1 MLLPPLLPRLFTAA
15 SSARLSRDKTDI
27 DAVSMTGGEVLE
39 LARPVRLRASV
50 EVWVTS
56 LEKELALTVRHA
68 AQQYITD
75 DEGAAAAL
83 DPANNPLLGAIQGCQ
98 PVTVAACELFWAQ
111 AAAAAL
117 REPTDGARRGALAAL
132 RFKLLEARA
141 GCVGVLTRGGGA
153 PTAALRSLHGALA
166 LGALSWSEVVAE
178 LLEAEAESEE
188 AFAWQRVARYEWDEK
203 SSMLA
208 LRVFAWHVQ
217 CGAEMLGPARLFVRV
232 AASRRLWLALADTLR
247 NVGSGAFV
255 ATAEG
260 HGGGGPGRSG
270 GGEAVGALAA
280 LAGVP
285 LLRLDAP
292 LGATHAGLLRLLS
305 ATAQRGAWLLL
316 DTLHAAPAATLAPLA
331 VSIAALHDA
340 LRARRPQ
347 VQLAGTAV
355 ALRPSAAV
363 FASFLGGS
371 GGGGGGAAAV
381 PAALRKQLR
390 PIALTQPEPRAVL
403 EAVLP
408 LHLGPHAVPLAQ
420 QLLVLRQRLAAP
432 HAARLSL
439 RFLLHVSRVAGKRL
453 GTLQLA
459 QQESRERAVKEA
471 TTQRRGGR
479 PSREMTPLR
488 SRRPTPQLTP
498 RGTSQG
504 RGGPLR
510 TPARVGFS
518 MEAAN
523 LMVGAAEREEAA
535 EAESL
540 RNGQQ
545 SLREVL
551 EAELVGAAPPH
562 ERPSLRAAIDLAL
575 GGGGAAAAAA
585 AVWPPV
591 VPEAAPA
598 SPTADGAGGTSG
610 GADDSD
616 DDESAAGGLEGHG
629 WVVPPPPLADVEA
642 ALARRTAAQRVALPS
657 SDFERATAASL
668 QARHLQPRRRFLGQ
682 LHELAQALQAR
693 RLVALVGPAG
703 GGKSSL
709 RKVLADALLDPRHDA
724 AQQSAASRHR
734 GSVGAWGDDDETNAE
749 ADAATTDDVRHARL
763 PHCNHLLPPRGA
775 ALSSLQEDSPAVGSG
790 SWGVGGWL
798 EPWAEEWGAWAAWA
812 PTVAAVAAVATT
824 TIAATRAASKFKFA
838 AQVDLW
844 FMDSNPGPSLATP
857 HPTHR
862 TPLCLSSNAPLRA
875 LPGGDT
881 GGSMAASSRGLA
893 PCQRGA
899 CGQLRRRWAVGRAR
913 GWCVAR
919 GRPAARAAAADA
931 ARGKDGGGRGGRRL
945 RTALAR
951 ARRRGGG
958 RRARRRLA
966 PAIARGAAPRRAGR
980 RRV

>member
-1 MLLPPLLPRLFTAA
+1 LDVGPCDPELDLNIKPKPLPTPKPGELLVLLGAGIGGVEVLLPPLMPRLFTAA
-15 SSARLSRDKTDI
+15 DSARLSRDKADI
-27 DAVSMTGGEVLE
+27 DAVIMTGGEVLE

-56 LEKELALTVRHA
+56 LEKELALTVRLA

-75 DEGAAAAL
+75 EAAPAAAL

-111 AAAAAL
+111 ATAAAL
-117 REPTDGARRGALAAL
+117 REPTDGTRRGALAAL
-132 RFKLLEARA
+132 RSSLLKARA
-141 GCVGVLTRGGGA
+141 GCLDVLTRRGGA

-178 LLEAEAESEE
+178 QEAEAESEE

-247 NVGSGAFV
+247 NVGSGALV

-363 FASFLGGS
+363 FASFLGG
-371 GGGGGGAAAV
+371 GGGAAAV
-381 PAALRKQLR
+381 PAALRRQLR

-408 LHLGPHAVPLAQ
+408 LYLGPHAAPLAQ

-453 GTLQLA
+453 GTLHLA
-459 QQESRERAVKEA
+459 QQESRERAAKEVA
-471 TTQRRGGR
+471 TNQRRGR
-479 PSREMTPLR
+479 PSREATPLR
-488 SRRPTPQLTP
+488 SRRSTREGTPRETP
-498 RGTSQG
+498 RGTNRAS
-504 RGGPLR
+504 LSSR

-518 MEAAN
+518 LEAAN

-535 EAESL
+535 EAQGLS
-540 RNGQQ
+540 NGQQ
-545 SLREVL
+545 TLRETL

-575 GGGGAAAAAA
+575 GGGGGAAAAA

-598 SPTADGAGGTSG
+598 SPTTDGAGGTSG
-610 GADDSD
+610 GAGDSD
-616 DDESAAGGLEGHG
+616 DDESTAGGSEGHG
-629 WVVPPPPLADVEA
+629 WVVPPPPLAGVEA

-657 SDFERATAASL
+657 SDFERAAAASL
-668 QARHLQPRRRFLGQ
+668 QARHLQPRRRFLDQ

-709 RKVLADALLDPRHDA
+709 RKVLADVLLDPRHDA
-724 AQQSAASRHR
+724 AQQSAAPRHR
-734 GSVGAWGDDDETNAE
+734 GSVGAWGDDDETNDG
-749 ADAATTDDVRHARL
+749 ADAAITNVRHARL
-763 PHCNHLLPPRGA
+763 PHCNRLPPHAGPHSRHYRGTV
-775 ALSSLQEDSPAVGSG
+775 ER
-790 SWGVGGWL
+790 WGHG
-798 EPWAEEWGAWAAWA
+798 
-812 PTVAAVAAVATT
+812 
-824 TIAATRAASKFKFA
+824 
-838 AQVDLW
+838 
-844 FMDSNPGPSLATP
+844 
-857 HPTHR
+857 
-862 TPLCLSSNAPLRA
+862 
-875 LPGGDT
+875 
-881 GGSMAASSRGLA
+881 
-893 PCQRGA
+893 
-899 CGQLRRRWAVGRAR
+899 
-913 GWCVAR
+913 
-919 GRPAARAAAADA
+919 
-931 ARGKDGGGRGGRRL
+931 
-945 RTALAR
+945 
-951 ARRRGGG
+951 
-958 RRARRRLA
+958 
-966 PAIARGAAPRRAGR
+966 
-980 RRV
+980 